1 VIKIWEDDFNRTVA
15 SGWGIPDVAPQDNF
29 YSGISLAAS
38 YVSGGS
44 GYSAWGYT
52 GSGYYSGN
60 TSTTLAS
67 YNDVAFTAKRR
78 HPTFPTVGEAY
89 DEFVVRRLDANN
101 YYMFRVNHTAPAVV
115 QMTIYRRLAGTFTL
129 LGVTSVGSVTPGAWV
144 TSYAS
149 CIGKQF
155 KMMAYVE
162 GKSPLVLSAVDTTF
176 ATGTSVWQYS
186 GISYPN
192 TGFRQVERM
201 AFYSLQ
207 PNDDIDNFI
216 ELLSVS
222 PTAITKRMT

>member
-1 VIKIWEDDFNRTVA
+1 
-15 SGWGIPDVAPQDNF
+15 
-29 YSGISLAAS
+29 
-38 YVSGGS
+38 
-44 GYSAWGYT
+44 
-52 GSGYYSGN
+52 
-60 TSTTLAS
+60 
-67 YNDVAFTAKRR
+67 
-78 HPTFPTVGEAY
+78 
-89 DEFVVRRLDANN
+89 
-101 YYMFRVNHTAPAVV
+101 
-115 QMTIYRRLAGTFTL
+115 
-129 LGVTSVGSVTPGAWV
+129 
-144 TSYAS
+144 
-149 CIGKQF
+149 
-155 KMMAYVE
+155 MMAYVE